1 MATIRF
7 TQTTTATPEQ
17 FTAGVTDFGPG
28 RQEIFGRSDDESL
41 VLHDQGADWA
51 DVTEGSGGI
60 WERLRYDWSEPN
72 LITMKTIDS
81 NTWSNSS
88 GHTYRFTANPDGT
101 TEVDVTVVRD
111 GKNLKGQAIGAL
123 LSVIGKG
130 MLSKAFAQTARAI
143 ESRPA
148 GKTTSQA

>member
-17 FTAGVTDFGPG
+17 FIAGVTDFGPG

-41 VLHDQGADWA
+41 VLHDQGPDWA

-60 WERLRYDWSEPN
+60 WERLRYDWSKPN
-72 LITMKTIDS
+72 LITMMTIDS

-111 GKNLKGQAIGAL
+111 GKNLKGKAIGAL